1 MIPCD
6 ADLSSASRANPT
18 MHIDHTKSASTRGAS
33 GNAVAGY
40 GDIPYPVDGAD
51 EGWADVRANQR
62 GRSLAR
68 SVLVG
73 AT

>member
-1 MIPCD
+1 
-6 ADLSSASRANPT
+6 
-18 MHIDHTKSASTRGAS
+18 MHIDHMKSASTRGAS
-33 GNAVAGY
+33 GNAVTGY
-40 GDIPYPVDGAD
+40 GDDPYPVDGAD
-51 EGWADVRANQR
+51 EQWPDVWTTLR

>member
-1 MIPCD
+1 MY
-6 ADLSSASRANPT
+6 
-18 MHIDHTKSASTRGAS
+18 IDHMKSASTRGAS
-33 GNAVAGY
+33 GNAVTGAG
-40 GDIPYPVDGAD
+40 DDAYPVDGAD
-51 EGWADVRANQR
+51 EQWSDVRATQR

>member
-1 MIPCD
+1 MY
-6 ADLSSASRANPT
+6 
-18 MHIDHTKSASTRGAS
+18 IDHMKSASTRGAS
-33 GNAVAGY
+33 GNAVAGEGY
-40 GDIPYPVDGAD
+40 NPYPVDGAD
-51 EGWADVRANQR
+51 EQWSDVWANLR

>member
-1 MIPCD
+1 
-6 ADLSSASRANPT
+6 
-18 MHIDHTKSASTRGAS
+18 MHIDHMKSASTRGAS
-33 GNAVAGY
+33 GNAVTGY
-40 GDIPYPVDGAD
+40 GDNPYPVDGAD
-51 EGWADVRANQR
+51 GQWADVRANQR

>member
-1 MIPCD
+1 
-6 ADLSSASRANPT
+6 
-18 MHIDHTKSASTRGAS
+18 MHIDHMKSATTRGVS
-33 GNAVAGY
+33 GNAVTGY
-40 GDIPYPVDGAD
+40 GDNPYPVDGAD
-51 EGWADVRANQR
+51 EQWSDVRTALR